1 MFEKIFHL
9 KENHTD
15 VKTEVMAGIT
25 TFMTMAYILAV
36 NPSILSASGMDAN
49 AVLIATSLA
58 SFVGTAL
65 MALLAN
71 YPFALAPGMGLN
83 AYFAYTVVLTMGYS
97 WQLALMA
104 VFVEGIIF
112 IVLSLTN
119 VREGIFNAIPMT
131 LKSAVS
137 VGIGLFVAFVG
148 LQNAKL
154 IVNSDSTLVTY
165 QHFKGETFSSVG
177 VGAILALLGVAITA
191 ILLVKK
197 VKGGILAV
205 NPSILS
211 ASGMDANAV
220 LIATS
225 LASFVGTALMALL
238 ANYPFALA
246 PGMGLN
252 AYFAY
257 TVVLTMGY
265 SWQLALMAVFV
276 EGIIFIVLSLTNV
289 REGIF
294 NAIPMTLKSAVSVGI
309 GLFVAFVG
317 LQNAKLI
324 VNSDSTLV
332 TYQHFKG
339 ETFSSV
345 GVGAILALLGVA
357 ITAIL
362 LVKKVKGGILY
373 GILITWVLGIV
384 CELTGIYV
392 PNPDAGMYSVIPT
405 SFVSFDFSALGKTFG
420 QVFKTDFSGVGILN
434 FFAVMFSFLFVDLF
448 DTLGT
453 LIGVASKADMLDEE
467 GKLPRI
473 KGALMADS
481 IATCAGAVLGTSTT
495 TTFVESASGVTE
507 GGRTGLTSMTTGILF
522 LLAVVFSP
530 LFLTIPSFAT
540 APALIIVGFY
550 MMGSAIKIDFSD
562 PSEGIPAFLTILAM
576 PTAYSISEGIA
587 IGVIS
592 WTIVNVVTG
601 KAKEKKISP
610 LMYVLTVLFIL
621 KYVLL

>member
-1 MFEKIFHL
+1 MLENVFHL

-15 VKTEVMAGIT
+15 AKTEIMAGIT

-36 NPSILSASGMDAN
+36 NPNILSASGMDSE
-49 AVLIATSLA
+49 AVLIATALA

-83 AYFAYTVVLTMGYS
+83 AYFSYTVVLTMGYS

-112 IVLSLTN
+112 IALSLTN

-165 QHFKGETFSSVG
+165 QHFKGETFHSVG
-177 VGAILALLGVAITA
+177 VGAILALIGVAITA
-191 ILLVKK
+191 ILLVK
-197 VKGGILAV
+197 
-205 NPSILS
+205 
-211 ASGMDANAV
+211 
-220 LIATS
+220 
-225 LASFVGTALMALL
+225 
-238 ANYPFALA
+238 
-246 PGMGLN
+246 
-252 AYFAY
+252 
-257 TVVLTMGY
+257 
-265 SWQLALMAVFV
+265 
-276 EGIIFIVLSLTNV
+276 
-289 REGIF
+289 R
-294 NAIPMTLKSAVSVGI
+294 
-309 GLFVAFVG
+309 
-317 LQNAKLI
+317 
-324 VNSDSTLV
+324 
-332 TYQHFKG
+332 
-339 ETFSSV
+339 
-345 GVGAILALLGVA
+345 
-357 ITAIL
+357 
-362 LVKKVKGGILY
+362 VKGGILY
-373 GILITWVLGIV
+373 GILITWVLGIL
-384 CELTGIYV
+384 CEVTGIYV
-392 PNPDAGMYSVIPT
+392 PNADAGMYSVIPT
-405 SFVSFDFSALGKTFG
+405 AFVSFDFSALGKTFG

-453 LIGVASKADMLDEE
+453 LIGVASKADMLDED

-495 TTFVESASGVTE
+495 FVESASGVTE
-507 GGRTGLTSMTTGILF
+507 GGRTGLTSMTTGVLF
-522 LLAVVFSP
+522 LLATIFSP

-550 MMGSAIKIDFSD
+550 MMGSAVKIDFND
-562 PSEGIPAFLTILAM
+562 PSEGIPAFLTVLAM

-592 WTIVNVVTG
+592 WTIINVVTG

-621 KYVLL
+621 KYICL